1 MCGAQDLQRQ
11 LLDSAWVG
19 RGKVAFPPEAG
30 EPVSVPNPEEA
41 GAGRN
46 AVAEHAAML
55 AERRSRM

>member
-1 MCGAQDLQRQ
+1 M
-11 LLDSAWVG
+11 
-19 RGKVAFPPEAG
+19 AFPPEAG